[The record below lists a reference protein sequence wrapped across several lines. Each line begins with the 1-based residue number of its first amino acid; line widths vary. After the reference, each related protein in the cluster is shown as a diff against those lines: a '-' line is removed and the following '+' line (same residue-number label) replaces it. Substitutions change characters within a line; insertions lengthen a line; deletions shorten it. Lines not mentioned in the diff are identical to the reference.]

1 MMRPKPWMKPMP
13 AAMPAKFAPPW
24 PRSTPPC
31 VAKRWKHRLHKWH
44 PPQLLWPRLLMPPVN
59 KLRPWQKRTL
69 RQMQQPMPL
78 KPALKALMLPRPK
91 RLRPQWPRPNPPSLL
106 WRCVAMT
113 VLAKRKQKLR
123 QVAMAAVMADP
134 VSAARVPVGTVVP
147 VARVIEAVTASV
159 TAVHVVMSAKTV
171 GLAWAMRLSV
181 RNEKPWSVP
190 KCLCANWPHKPT
202 AKR

>member
-1 MMRPKPWMKPMP
+1 MP
-13 AAMPAKFAPPW
+13 GVMPAKFAPPW

-31 VAKRWKHRLHKWH
+31 VARRWKLRLHKWH
-44 PPQLLWPRLLMPPVN
+44 PPQLLWPRLLMPLLN

-78 KPALKALMLPRPK
+78 KPALKAPIQSKPK
-91 RLRPQWPRPNPPSLL
+91 RLLPPSPRPNQSSLL
-106 WRCVAMT
+106 WRFVVMIA
-113 VLAKRKQKLR
+113 LAKRKQRPLP
-123 QVAMAAVMADP
+123 VAMAVVMADP
-134 VSAARVPVGTVVP
+134 ASAARVPVAI
-147 VARVIEAVTASV
+147 VAPAALVSVAVTASV

-181 RNEKPWSVP
+181 PNEKPWSVP